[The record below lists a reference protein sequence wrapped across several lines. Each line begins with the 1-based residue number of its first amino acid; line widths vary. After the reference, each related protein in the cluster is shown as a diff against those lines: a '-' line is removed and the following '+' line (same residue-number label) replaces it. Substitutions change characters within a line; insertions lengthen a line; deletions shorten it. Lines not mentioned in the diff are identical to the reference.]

1 MRKGLYVGSFDPFTL
16 GHLHVLKQACELFDE
31 VIVAICINA
40 DKKRR
45 FDIED
50 MIKAIQE
57 TLKEEG
63 LDNTRVI
70 FFDGLSAELAKK
82 EDCTFLIRGL
92 RNGTDFEYEENI
104 AQLNE
109 ELNPNIKT
117 IYFRAGKLG
126 FISSSGVMQVYRF
139 GGDIV
144 KWVSKSIYKLI
155 KNK

>member
-31 VIVAICINA
+31 VIVAICINT

-50 MIKAIQE
+50 MIKAIKE

-70 FFDGLSAELAKK
+70 YFDGLSAELAKK

-155 KNK
+155 KGQ